1 MDIGPW
7 EGLEKNSHGARRSQ
21 SEKGKGNF
29 AQTTGAHK
37 LGRLHSHL

>member
-1 MDIGPW
+1 MVPGDLRG
-7 EGLEKNSHGARRSQ
+7 
-21 SEKGKGNF
+21 EKGKGNF